1 MAQESFSQILK
12 GNYLIHTFM
21 FAKIGILRN
30 CLKINDSKHTMLNE
44 LKKRFQTRMSKNRF
58 TSNMANRDSAE
69 PDERT
74 LVFNDMDLIFL
85 SYQIA
90 KGMEYL
96 AKKRF
101 LHRDL
106 AARNILL
113 GEHFE
118 CKISDFGLADESKL
132 TGQTYFGKVNV
143 SIQADKFLWD
153 YKY

>member
-1 MAQESFSQILK
+1 
-12 GNYLIHTFM
+12 
-21 FAKIGILRN
+21 
-30 CLKINDSKHTMLNE
+30 MLNE

-58 TSNMANRDSAE
+58 TSNMANRDSTE
-69 PDERT
+69 PDDRS

-85 SYQIA
+85 AYQIA
-90 KGMEYL
+90 KGMDYL

-132 TGQTYFGKVNV
+132 TSQTYFGRVSV
-143 SIQADKFLWD
+143 SIQAYQFFTFTIV
-153 YKY
+153 